1 MSSLLIELCRMATHP
16 VIFTLGF
23 TEKIHM
29 PLPKII
35 AIDGPAA
42 SGKSTVAERLADK
55 LHYLYFDTG
64 VMYRAVTLVALEKYE
79 LVDNEAAVTALAE
92 EIQIDVHSP
101 SVADGRK
108 YDVVIDH
115 RDITWQIRSPEVNA
129 NVSQVSTYPGVRRA
143 LTDQQRRIGSRGS
156 VVMVGRDIGTVVFP
170 DAEIKIYLDASLE
183 ERARRRYH
191 EELQRGE
198 QVDFQQILHSLKR
211 RDKIDST
218 RIVAPLR
225 PAADAYIINTD
236 GLSLEEVFKKVELL
250 IDP

>member
-1 MSSLLIELCRMATHP
+1 
-16 VIFTLGF
+16 
-23 TEKIHM
+23 M

-42 SGKSTVAERLADK
+42 SGKSTIAEKLADQ

-64 VMYRAVTLVALEKYE
+64 VMYRAVTLVALDRFGS
-79 LVDNEAAVTALAE
+79 VNDEATVTTVAE
-92 EIQIDVHSP
+92 EIRIDVQPP

-108 YDVVIDH
+108 SDVLIDH
-115 RDITWQIRSPEVNA
+115 RDITWDIRSPDVNA

-143 LTDQQRRIGSRGS
+143 MTDQQRRIGSRGK

-183 ERARRRYH
+183 ERAHRRYQ
-191 EELQRGE
+191 EELLRGE
-198 QVDFQQILHSLKR
+198 KVDFDKILDSLKR

-218 RIVAPLR
+218 RIIAPLK
-225 PAADAYIINTD
+225 PAEDANIINTD
-236 GLSLEEVFKKVELL
+236 GLSIEQVFEKVKLL